1 MAKAMNPSM
10 NYYEK
15 LVKAMNRS
23 MKRHPHS
30 AIVMDMSNFSIIA
43 KGTDIK
49 AVSRKMQNSKDG
61 VRSIIFQKPSPKVT
75 WIL

>member
-1 MAKAMNPSM
+1 MSQAIGASM

-15 LVKAMNRS
+15 LVKKMNQS

-30 AIVMDMSNFSIIA
+30 AMVMDMSNFEIIA
-43 KGTDIK
+43 KGTNFNALK
-49 AVSRKMQNSKDG
+49 RKMPSSKDG

>member
-15 LVKAMNRS
+15 LVKAMNQS
-23 MKRHPHS
+23 MKQHPNS
-30 AIVMDMSNFSIIA
+30 AMVMDMSDFSIIA
-43 KGTDIK
+43 KGTDFK
-49 AVSRKMQNSKDG
+49 ALRRNMPNSKDG